1 MKYAARSFLAM
12 LMFVATILHGST
24 VQAQTARECAYA
36 FEHSQIKE
44 RDGKLL
50 AAQRLASK
58 CARAACPDVIRA
70 ECIGRHRALAKSMP
84 SLVIVARDASG
95 KDVVDAKLLIDGVEV
110 RARLDGK
117 AIEVDPGTHELRIE
131 APTRAPVKQTVVVAQ
146 GEKHRMMVITLSGAG
161 SLWTGPR
168 AMPETASSPAGGA
181 SEEPGEGMSPLVWG
195 GFGVAGVGL
204 IVGAVTAGVA
214 FAGASTCEKDGCTQ
228 DELDGKLTVAH
239 VSTVSFVLAGAG
251 ATAGLIGLFTARSSD
266 GDAGVALV
274 ASPAFSGIVGRW

>member
-1 MKYAARSFLAM
+1 MKYAAQSFLAM
-12 LMFVATILHGST
+12 LMFLATIVHGST

-36 FEHSQIKE
+36 FERSQIME

-58 CARAACPDVIRA
+58 CARDACPDVIRV

-117 AIEVDPGTHELRIE
+117 AIEVDPGAHELRVE
-131 APTRAPVKQTVVVAQ
+131 AAKREPVEQTVLVAQ
-146 GEKHRMMVITLSGAG
+146 GEKQRMIVITVSGAG
-161 SLWTGPR
+161 PLSPR
-168 AMPETASSPAGGA
+168 ASTMADTASSPAGDA
-181 SEEPGEGMSPLVWG
+181 SEEAGGGMSPLVWG
-195 GFGVAGVGL
+195 GFGVAGVGV

-266 GDAGVALV
+266 GDADVALV